1 MQTQHLI
8 FCKITHNNYKV
19 SIMQPQ
25 KLGTLRY
32 IRIDLRSVNFAVY
45 CAHVTNRTG
54 AHHALPLIFRS
65 IKVKL
70 S

>member
-19 SIMQPQ
+19 SIIQPR
-25 KLGTLRY
+25 KLGTLRH
-32 IRIDLRSVNFAVY
+32 IRIVPRSVTFAMY
-45 CAHVTNRTG
+45 CAHITNQTG
-54 AHHALPLIFRS
+54 AHCALLLIFRS